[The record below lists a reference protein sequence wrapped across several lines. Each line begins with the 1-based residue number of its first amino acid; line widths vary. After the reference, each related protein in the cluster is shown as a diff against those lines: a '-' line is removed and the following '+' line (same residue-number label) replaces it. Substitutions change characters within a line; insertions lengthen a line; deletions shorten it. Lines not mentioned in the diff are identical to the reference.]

1 VLENMQHSSHLLSNG
16 VIGYLV
22 VVILVFFIIFNFKV
36 LDVSNR
42 IIFVIK
48 IGVFITMLYFLSSK
62 VELSNLKNFNG
73 YLSQNNNLFKAIPV
87 FFTSFGFHGSI
98 PSIMKYLNNNEKDIK
113 KAFLWG
119 SFLSLIIYC
128 LWIFFTSAVLP
139 KHGLISFDTVNNSDN
154 KLHEFIKMLAER
166 TEQDKLHVI
175 ISVFSWMA
183 IITSFL
189 GVGVGLYDYIL
200 EKFKFKREVFK
211 DQLKGIFITFFPP
224 LLIVILGK
232 NIFVKALAFAAIS
245 LSMLAIIFPAFIALK
260 LGQKN
265 KIAIIMSLILGVLII
280 TIELVNFL

>member
-1 VLENMQHSSHLLSNG
+1 
-16 VIGYLV
+16 
-22 VVILVFFIIFNFKV
+22 
-36 LDVSNR
+36 
-42 IIFVIK
+42 
-48 IGVFITMLYFLSSK
+48 MLYFLSSK

>member
-1 VLENMQHSSHLLSNG
+1 MPHSSHLLSNG